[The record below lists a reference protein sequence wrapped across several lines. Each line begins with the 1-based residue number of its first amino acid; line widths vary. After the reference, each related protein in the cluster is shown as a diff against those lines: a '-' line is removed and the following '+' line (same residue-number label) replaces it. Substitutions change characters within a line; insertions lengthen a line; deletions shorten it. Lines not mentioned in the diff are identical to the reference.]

1 MKDTFKT
8 AVCIGKQPSS
18 DVWIFG
24 LDIQIT
30 ANRLLANPKASSI
43 LWVQEVFDMEDGG
56 KMKNLDQDGSR
67 RLIAHRALT
76 FVWLLSKGCN
86 QGTGRHGAWQHS
98 AILTIGK

>member
-56 KMKNLDQDGSR
+56 KMKKLDQDGSGW
-67 RLIAHRALT
+67 ITQAHCPPCAYLCMVT
-76 FVWLLSKGCN
+76 L
-86 QGTGRHGAWQHS
+86 
-98 AILTIGK
+98 